1 MDLNGKKR
9 EELLDPLGSART
21 TTQPQ
26 GDQIRHR
33 ESLFHSFKLFG
44 SGTLFKVSSFIISA
58 SKRNSLF
65 PLPVLMGKSVYHRKG
80 N

>member
-21 TTQPQ
+21 MTQPQ

-33 ESLFHSFKLFG
+33 ESLLHSF
-44 SGTLFKVSSFIISA
+44 SFLEVGHYL
-58 SKRNSLF
+58 KSLHLLSQ
-65 PLPVLMGKSVYHRKG
+65 PPKG
-80 N
+80 IHSFLSQS